1 MTWLTLDTTSLF
13 PDFMN
18 LMVKEVIPPS
28 LLVEAHYRA
37 LDDEGGINI
46 AIWYEVVGRDERF
59 APVQILHGQGN
70 GGPDSPETSKEGSMP
85 RVTIDTTEAQ
95 SFEAVEPGPYP
106 MTIDSVTTKESKE
119 TKVPMIEV
127 HFLFEDPATAKKAG
141 HVIRNYMLAGKGAGF
156 TREFLKAVTG
166 DDYPI
171 GEVLDFDTDDLMG
184 KHVIVQIGNREYEG
198 RLQNEAERVVAA

>member
-1 MTWLTLDTTSLF
+1 
-13 PDFMN
+13 MN
-18 LMVKEVIPPS
+18 QMVKEVIPPS
-28 LLVEAHYRA
+28 LLVEAHFRA
-37 LDDEGGINI
+37 LCVDGDIDT
-46 AIWYEVVGRDERF
+46 AIWYEVVGRDARF
-59 APVQILHGQGN
+59 SPVQILQGRGN
-70 GGPDSPETSKEGSMP
+70 GNPESIPETSKEGKLP

-106 MTIDSVTTKESKE
+106 MTIDRVDQKAAGDSAKNPGA
-119 TKVPMIEV
+119 PMIEV
-127 HFLFEDPATAKKAG
+127 HFQFENPDIAKKAG

-166 DDYPI
+166 EDFPI
-171 GEVLDFDTDDLMG
+171 GEVLDFDTDDLLG